1 MRDVIPEDA
10 ADGIEAGSDESAAV
24 IRESLDGQYVCP
36 FCGTLSE
43 TPDGPCSRCSM
54 ENSSASRKATKQRI
68 GPWYVYQHRNPA
80 APGMKFETLLSF
92 VEKGKVKPRT
102 VVRGPTTHQLW
113 RFAAHVKG
121 LSREFG
127 VCFSCGG
134 AITPST
140 NLCPHCNRLQEPP
153 VNPDVLLEGDPDTR
167 AASPA
172 RPAPRPAPVYR
183 PAAEPD
189 VADDEID
196 EPVEEVA
203 PPKKKAREVPPAPK
217 PKREAYLSPRELAA
231 AFNLDFAPKKK
242 SGWSEEPAPQQQQQQ
257 RRRPHRK
264 HKRRHPG
271 RIVFLLL
278 LLVIAAAVAVLAYK
292 PALRNQLQQQ
302 GAVQWK
308 KLMAVL
314 VPKPAPNKT
323 NQHDALTDAPL
334 STQLRNAHS
343 LPKAADVAL
352 EHPKQVETPKTSSKH
367 VIAAT
372 MPVVTV
378 APATQPAPAVADAHP
393 QTSDSHPKENVAPP
407 AETQPAPEIDLVE
420 AAEKAKDLYD
430 KGIDAEQ
437 RVDFKAA
444 VNYYQ
449 QITKLPR
456 ETWPTDLELRL
467 KLARAQAGI
476 K

>member
-10 ADGIEAGSDESAAV
+10 ADGIESGSDESAAQ

-43 TPDGPCSRCSM
+43 TADGPCSRCSM

-80 APGMKFETLLSF
+80 APGMKFETLLTF
-92 VEKGKVKPRT
+92 VQKGKVKPRT

-134 AITPST
+134 AITPAT
-140 NLCPHCNRLQEPP
+140 NICPHCNRLQEPP
-153 VNPDVLLEGDPDTR
+153 INPDVLLEGDPDTR
-167 AASPA
+167 AAAPS
-172 RPAPRPAPVYR
+172 RPAPKPAPVYR
-183 PAAEPD
+183 PEPEAADE
-189 VADDEID
+189 EID

-203 PPKKKAREVPPAPK
+203 PPRRTMREVPPASK

-242 SGWSEEPAPQQQQQQ
+242 SGWSEEPSPSQQQQQ
-257 RRRPHRK
+257 RRKPHRK
-264 HKRRHPG
+264 HERHPG
-271 RIVFLLL
+271 RTLFLLFL
-278 LLVIAAAVAVLAYK
+278 LAIAIAAGVLVYK

-302 GAVQWK
+302 GMVQWK

-314 VPKPAPNKT
+314 VPKPAPSKT
-323 NQHDALTDAPL
+323 DQHNALTDAQL

-343 LPKAADVAL
+343 LPKAADTAL
-352 EHPKQVETPKTSSKH
+352 EHPKHVEVPQTSNNR

-372 MPVVTV
+372 MPSAPV
-378 APATQPAPAVADAHP
+378 APTTQPAPAVADAHP
-393 QTSDSHPKENVAPP
+393 QVADSHPKENVAPP

-420 AAEKAKDLYD
+420 AAERAKDLYD

>member
-10 ADGIEAGSDESAAV
+10 ADGIESGSDESAAQ

-43 TPDGPCSRCSM
+43 TADGPCSRCSM

-80 APGMKFETLLSF
+80 APGMKFETLLTF
-92 VEKGKVKPRT
+92 VQKGKVKPRT

-134 AITPST
+134 AITPAT
-140 NLCPHCNRLQEPP
+140 NICPHCNRLQEPP
-153 VNPDVLLEGDPDTR
+153 INPDVLLEGDPDTR
-167 AASPA
+167 AAAPS
-172 RPAPRPAPVYR
+172 RPAPKPAPVYR
-183 PAAEPD
+183 PEPEAADE
-189 VADDEID
+189 EID

-203 PPKKKAREVPPAPK
+203 PPRRTMREVPPSSK

-242 SGWSEEPAPQQQQQQ
+242 SGWSEEPSPTQQQQQ
-257 RRRPHRK
+257 RRKPHRK

-271 RIVFLLL
+271 RILFLLFL
-278 LLVIAAAVAVLAYK
+278 LAIAVAAGVLVYK

-323 NQHDALTDAPL
+323 DQHNALTDAQL
-334 STQLRNAHS
+334 STQLRNAHA
-343 LPKAADVAL
+343 LPKAADTAL
-352 EHPKQVETPKTSSKH
+352 EHPKHIEIPQTSNNR

-372 MPVVTV
+372 MPSALV

-393 QTSDSHPKENVAPP
+393 QVTDSHPKENVAP
-407 AETQPAPEIDLVE
+407 AQTQPAPEIDLVE